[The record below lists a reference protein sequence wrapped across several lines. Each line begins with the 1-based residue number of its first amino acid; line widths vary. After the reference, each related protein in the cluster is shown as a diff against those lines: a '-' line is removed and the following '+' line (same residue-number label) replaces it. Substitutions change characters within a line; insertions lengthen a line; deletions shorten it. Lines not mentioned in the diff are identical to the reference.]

1 QSHGTTLVLRYPQQ
15 QQQKTGE
22 QQFDPSQGSI
32 VDASTGGATGNTAI
46 ALVNGNCQFQQA
58 PQYQQQQRL
67 VMLSS
72 GGKNTC
78 YEHLNDP
85 SSNSVNGSST
95 TSGGTANSVNGNV
108 SSGDQVNSVPETQT
122 QTITTAFQQTSGSV
136 AQSAPAGAMAVLV
149 RGANS
154 QSTLQFL
161 IPQPDGTMVLQ
172 PATMQTQFCNRGTA
186 APTSTVS
193 LLSQPSSQIQPS
205 QHQQTPAGSFS
216 QPLLQTGFIS
226 VPRGDDATSIFHSP
240 AAGGICAG
248 GQFTT
253 SAEDGSGNASTN

>member
-1 QSHGTTLVLRYPQQ
+1 MFNPKAISKHEGEEEKILLLKGLDSRSTPLTLVRLPNGQLAAVPTSVFGGTQLTLAAPAPPPPLQQPILQSHGTTLVLRYPQQ

-32 VDASTGGATGNTAI
+32 VDASTGSATGNAAI

-95 TSGGTANSVNGNV
+95 TSGGAANSINGNV

-136 AQSAPAGAMAVLV
+136 TQSSQLQSAPAGAMAVLV

-154 QSTLQFL
+154 QSTLQK
-161 IPQPDGTMVLQ
+161 
-172 PATMQTQFCNRGTA
+172 
-186 APTSTVS
+186 
-193 LLSQPSSQIQPS
+193 
-205 QHQQTPAGSFS
+205 
-216 QPLLQTGFIS
+216 
-226 VPRGDDATSIFHSP
+226 
-240 AAGGICAG
+240 
-248 GQFTT
+248 
-253 SAEDGSGNASTN
+253 